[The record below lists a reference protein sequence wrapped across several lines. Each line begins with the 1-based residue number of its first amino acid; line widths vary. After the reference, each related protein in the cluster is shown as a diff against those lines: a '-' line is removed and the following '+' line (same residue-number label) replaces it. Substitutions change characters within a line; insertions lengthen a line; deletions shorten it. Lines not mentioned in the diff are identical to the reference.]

1 MKLETGN
8 MWSIFDLK
16 EYFLVT
22 TNSYIRKDGALVM
35 GRGIAKQLADK
46 IPSIPWD
53 FADKIKHLGN
63 YGIVVTAGRIGAFQ
77 VKKHFAND
85 AEFPLITSSTYDLH
99 RWAESLPKR
108 RFDLN
113 FPGIGN
119 GHLDYNEV
127 LPLLQGLPDNVH
139 IWTFT

>member
-1 MKLETGN
+1 MKLEKGD

-22 TNSYIRKDGALVM
+22 TNSYIRTDGALVM

-46 IPSIPWD
+46 IPSIPWS
-53 FADKIKHLGN
+53 FGEKIEHLSN
-63 YGIVVTAGRIGAFQ
+63 YGIRATGHIAAFQ
-77 VKKHFAND
+77 VKRHFRDD
-85 AEFPLITSSTYDLH
+85 AELDLIAASTYDLH
-99 RWAESLPKR
+99 RWAKTLPKR

-119 GHLDYNEV
+119 GHLNYDEV
-127 LPLLQGLPDNVH
+127 LPLLEDLPDNVH